1 MVLSKGGA
9 VKQAVQNGNEGGIGG
24 GIVHGTGHHQA
35 VRRLKFGGQ
44 DIDGVIENAA
54 AQLSAAT
61 TGNAAANGL
70 LTHLN
75 GFGLDAQVGEGTLQL
90 PKGQGGVALGP
101 GAAVD
106 HQDFHGN
113 LLSNLFLL
121 FIPGRQRFAGEHRK

>member
-1 MVLSKGGA
+1 MKKNRLGSAEVGSCICYGLMALLQVGWLAVLLTAG
-9 VKQAVQNGNEGGIGG
+9 
-24 GIVHGTGHHQA
+24 
-35 VRRLKFGGQ
+35 L
-44 DIDGVIENAA
+44 
-54 AQLSAAT
+54 
-61 TGNAAANGL
+61 L

-90 PKGQGGVALGP
+90 PKGQGGVALGS
-101 GAAVD
+101 GTAVD